1 MARKTVLAVDLG
13 AESGRVIAVHFYGAR
28 FELEELHRFANPVT
42 NVRGTLYWDILQ
54 LWRNI
59 QQGIETGK
67 AHHPVSIGVDTW
79 AIDFGLLD
87 SQGALIANPVMYR
100 DSRTDGMMEAV
111 YARVPRREVF
121 EQTGIQMMPI
131 NTLYQMMSLAESR
144 SPLLATAHTF
154 LTIPDLLNYWMTGAK
169 VCEFTNATTTQM
181 FNPRMGTWASEML
194 DTLGIPSR
202 ILPEIVPPGTTLGA
216 YDGIP
221 VIAPATHDTGSAV
234 AAVPT
239 INRNY
244 AYISSGTWSLV
255 GLELPRAIIN
265 DAAYEANVTNEG
277 GIENTY
283 RLLKNVAGLWVL
295 QQCRAQWEREGTP
308 YTYAELVDLARAAG
322 DKHPIIDVDDPR
334 FLPPGDHP
342 AHVQDWCRE
351 HGITPPET
359 HGEIVR
365 AVLESLALKYRLTL
379 DHLQR
384 ISAQPIEIV
393 HIVGGGTQNE
403 LLNQLTADAAGIP
416 VAAGPIEATVFG
428 NAAVQLIACGEL
440 GSIAEARQ
448 IIADMNVTRLYQP
461 TPGDFWDSAVERTT
475 HP

>member
-1 MARKTVLAVDLG
+1 MVRKTVLAVDLG
-13 AESGRVIAVHFYGAR
+13 AESGRVIAVHFDGAH

-42 NVRGTLYWDILQ
+42 NVRGTLYWDILH

-59 QQGIETGK
+59 QQGIEKGK
-67 AHHPVSIGVDTW
+67 AHHPISIGVDTW

-87 SQGALIANPVMYR
+87 AQGTLIANPVMYR
-100 DSRTDGMMEAV
+100 DRRTDGMMDVV

-131 NTLYQMMSLAESR
+131 NTLYQMMSLAESH
-144 SPLLATAHTF
+144 SPLLEAARTF
-154 LTIPDLLNYWMTGAK
+154 LTIPDLINYWMTGAK

-181 FNPRMGTWASEML
+181 FNPRTNSWAADML
-194 DTLGIPSR
+194 DKLGIPSR
-202 ILPEIVPPGTTLGA
+202 ILPEIVPPGTKIGA

-239 INRNY
+239 INPNY

-255 GLELPRAIIN
+255 GLEVPHAILN

-295 QQCRAQWEREGTP
+295 QQCRAQWEREGKP

-322 DKHPIIDVDDPR
+322 DQHTIIDVDDPR
-334 FLPPGDHP
+334 FLPPGNHA
-342 AHVQDWCRE
+342 AHVQDWCRK
-351 HGITPPET
+351 HGFNPPIT

-379 DHLQR
+379 DHLRQ
-384 ISAQPIEIV
+384 ISAQPVEIV